1 MLNDRSLSF
10 IARNAIRPSNYKA
23 LARMSR
29 VYEEP
34 VVAASRYFLGRGE
47 YPCTIRLRTP
57 TGLQSATLFNS
68 HDAITVHEI
77 FCRGDYRCPS
87 PPQVIVDLGSNIGIS
102 ALFFLT
108 NSPTAYCEL
117 YEPDPRNLSR
127 LSRNLAEFD
136 GRFTLHETAVAD
148 REGICSFTREP
159 YGRYGRLEAPTTET
173 SRSSEAVKTDQ
184 IEVRVEHVNTVLDR
198 AMSDHGAVDL
208 LKIDTEGSELATL
221 QAIDPGLRARI
232 HHIVIEW
239 ADRRVRLD
247 GFKAASC
254 CNTIMFS
261 NEALPNS

>member
-1 MLNDRSLSF
+1 MLNDRSLPF
-10 IARNAIRPSNYKA
+10 IVRNAVRPSNYKA
-23 LARMSR
+23 LARMAR
-29 VYEEP
+29 TYDEP
-34 VVAASRYFLGRGE
+34 LAAASRYFLGRGE

-57 TGLQSATLFNS
+57 TGPQSATLFNS

-108 NSPTAYCEL
+108 SSPTAYCEL
-117 YEPDPRNLSR
+117 YEPDPRNVSR
-127 LSRNLAEFD
+127 LLQNLAEFD

-148 REGICSFTREP
+148 REGTGSFTREP
-159 YGRYGRLEAPTTET
+159 YGRYGRLAPPTEGP
-173 SRSSEAVKTDQ
+173 RNSEAVKTDQ

-221 QAIDPGLRARI
+221 QAIDPELRARVR
-232 HHIVIEW
+232 HIVIEW
-239 ADRRVRLD
+239 PARRVSLD
-247 GFKAASC
+247 GFKAAAC

-261 NEALPNS
+261 NEALVDG